1 MLWTAQCVFVPL
13 FTTGA
18 YQSASVCRVGSA
30 PLVPDQRTSP
40 AIAIAHVLPLD
51 ANVAVLQKPDVVI
64 APIVFPV
71 DMAVCPSTSVH
82 VGVINRER
90 PSPIVG
96 RVVFPPF
103 GDEAI
108 AESSSDAHDAVFVR
122 VFALVQLAANASG
135 IKLADK
141 TGQIIRTESYLLKA
155 WLTQSGQAL
164 SSP

>member
-96 RVVFPPF
+96 FPPF

-122 VFALVQLAANASG
+122 VFALDVAVPEREEHSPPERGDALERSTHEG
-135 IKLADK
+135 
-141 TGQIIRTESYLLKA
+141 SYH
-155 WLTQSGQAL
+155 TSDQ
-164 SSP
+164 